1 MSRLTLDDFSV
12 KVSLPV
18 QWGEMDAANHVN
30 NAVYMRWVESARLA
44 YFKEMGMDTTFRGQ
58 DAGPILAWQD
68 CKYILPVTYP
78 DTITIGIR
86 TLQVEADRF
95 RMECGIFSEK
105 HDRLVA
111 IAKQVIVP
119 YSFKA
124 LHKVSMP
131 EAWLSGIDRIEAG
144 E

>member
-1 MSRLTLDDFSV
+1 MSRLTLNDFTI

-18 QWGEMDAANHVN
+18 QWGDMDAANHVN

-44 YFKEMGMDTTFRGQ
+44 YFTKMGMDTSFRGQ

-68 CKYILPVTYP
+68 CKYIFPVTYP
-78 DTITIGIR
+78 DTVIVGAR

-119 YSFKA
+119 YNFKQ
-124 LHKVSMP
+124 LQKTTMP
-131 EAWLSGIDRIEAG
+131 EAWLLGIDRIEAG
-144 E
+144 